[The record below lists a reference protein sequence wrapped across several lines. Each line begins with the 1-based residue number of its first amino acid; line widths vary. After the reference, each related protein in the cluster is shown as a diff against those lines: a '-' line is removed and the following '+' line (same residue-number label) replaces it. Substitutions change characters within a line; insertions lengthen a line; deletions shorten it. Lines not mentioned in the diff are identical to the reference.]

1 MMEEKTICLI
11 LNYNDYRTTI
21 EMVNRIKDYKTL
33 DQVLVVDNYS
43 TDHSF
48 EQLKQKFGL
57 NKKVILIQTDNNGGY
72 GFGNNFGVKFA
83 KEKLKAKYVLLSNPD
98 VSFSESM
105 VEKLVSYMKKTDAA
119 VVSARQRVNSR
130 LIENPGWK
138 IPTAW
143 EWVLIE
149 SRLHEYAAKKYY
161 YPKKYFEQSVSQV
174 ECVRGANFLLD
185 ATKFLN
191 VGGYDERMFLYGEET
206 LLGYKLKKKYY
217 KSYVLNDV
225 YYDHAVSS
233 SITKSIPSVIK
244 QIEITHNSKLVFFKY
259 YLKINPIYLYFCK
272 KIFNIMIYRKK
283 RRLNNLK

>member
-149 SRLHEYAAKKYY
+149 SRLHKYAAKNIIILRNILNKVFL
-161 YPKKYFEQSVSQV
+161 KLSV
-174 ECVRGANFLLD
+174 
-185 ATKFLN
+185 
-191 VGGYDERMFLYGEET
+191 
-206 LLGYKLKKKYY
+206 
-217 KSYVLNDV
+217 
-225 YYDHAVSS
+225 
-233 SITKSIPSVIK
+233 
-244 QIEITHNSKLVFFKY
+244 
-259 YLKINPIYLYFCK
+259 
-272 KIFNIMIYRKK
+272 
-283 RRLNNLK
+283 

>member
-206 LLGYKLKKKYY
+206 LLGYKLKKKI
-217 KSYVLNDV
+217 L
-225 YYDHAVSS
+225 
-233 SITKSIPSVIK
+233 
-244 QIEITHNSKLVFFKY
+244 
-259 YLKINPIYLYFCK
+259 
-272 KIFNIMIYRKK
+272 
-283 RRLNNLK
+283 